1 MNPLEA
7 RDHEIAKKLETQG
20 EKLVLDIAK
29 AKVIITMITSL
40 LMFAKFNEARKQLQM
55 IQAMISQGQYEKIL
69 KLFDEFRAKY
79 SYVPDDVW
87 HKHEQAFDVG
97 NPDNEYF
104 QSIQFLQKETEFAL
118 ECEDLTR
125 AMIRILES

>member
-7 RDHEIAKKLETQG
+7 RDHAISKKLETQG
-20 EKLVLDIAK
+20 EKVVLDIAK

-40 LMFAKFNEARKQLQM
+40 LMFAKFDEAKKQLQM
-55 IQAMISQGQYEKIL
+55 IQNMVSQQQYEKIL
-69 KLFDEFRAKY
+69 KLFDDFREKY

-87 HKHEQAFDVG
+87 HKHEQAFDAG
-97 NPDNEYF
+97 NPDNEHF

-125 AMIRILES
+125 SMIRVLEP